1 MVCHTTPNFTSV
13 YITFVNSKS
22 GFKASGRPNILHT
35 TTFAGY
41 QINSICSVTLQNF
54 LNFIFPLGSK
64 SSKVRRN
71 YWKVLANV
79 TFSITFF
86 CRTFICLVLLGNN
99 GGHKIS
105 LRFLIFFV
113 CDTYGILPKNV
124 KHLLITV

>member
-22 GFKASGRPNILHT
+22 GFKASGRPNILRT

-54 LNFIFPLGSK
+54 LNFIFPYFYISTFPLA
-64 SSKVRRN
+64 